1 MVLIDSSH
9 DWYIENS
16 LNGTSSTIV
25 NKPKPKPRTNPKPKP
40 KPKPKRKNKNSYRY
54 QSFISVIKKH
64 FSVFKYQNYRKPDY
78 MNYGKWKNPFLK
90 GIPISYSS
98 LPINHTVVIIT
109 ASGDVWLYYCIHL

>member
-25 NKPKPKPRTNPKPKP
+25 NKPKPKPRTKPKSIS
-40 KPKPKRKNKNSYRY
+40 KPKSKPRLWSKQKNKNSNRY
-54 QSFISVIKKH
+54 LSFISGIKKH

-78 MNYGKWKNPFLK
+78 VNYGKWKNPFLK
-90 GIPISYSS
+90 DIPISYSS

-109 ASGDVWLYYCIHL
+109 ASGDVW